1 MPGANGGDKVARS
14 ERLSYNKRMIKEAK
28 LIKVGNS
35 VGVILPREVLAQ
47 LHARLGD
54 PVWFVDQP
62 GGVALRSHDPGFVE
76 AMTAAEDIM
85 REDRDILA
93 VLAK

>member
-1 MPGANGGDKVARS
+1 
-14 ERLSYNKRMIKEAK
+14 MIKEAK
-28 LIKVGNS
+28 LVKVGNS
-35 VGVILPREVLAQ
+35 VGLIVPKEVLTL

-54 PVWFVDQP
+54 AVWFVEQA
-62 GGVALRSHDPGFVE
+62 GGVGLRAHDPAFVE

>member
-1 MPGANGGDKVARS
+1 
-14 ERLSYNKRMIKEAK
+14 MIKEAK

-35 VGVILPREVLAQ
+35 VGIVVPKEVLTLLRAQ
-47 LHARLGD
+47 LGD
-54 PVWFVDQP
+54 ALWFVEQP
-62 GGVALRSHDPGFVE
+62 GGVALRAHDPAFIE

>member
-1 MPGANGGDKVARS
+1 
-14 ERLSYNKRMIKEAK
+14 MIREGK

-35 VGVILPREVLAQ
+35 VGLIVPKEVLAQ

-54 PVWFVDQP
+54 AVWFVDQP
-62 GGVALRSHDPGFVE
+62 GGVALHAHDPAFVE

-85 REDRDILA
+85 RQDRDILA

>member
-1 MPGANGGDKVARS
+1 
-14 ERLSYNKRMIKEAK
+14 MIREGKF
-28 LIKVGNS
+28 IKVGNS
-35 VGVILPREVLAQ
+35 VGLIVPKEVLAQ

-62 GGVALRSHDPGFVE
+62 GGVSLRAHDPAFVE